1 MMLFGFYFIKNN
13 LDVNLGF
20 QGGLANIQYLISTIQ
35 IKFSLYLAEKEKE
48 YN

>member
-1 MMLFGFYFIKNN
+1 MLFGFYFTKNN

-20 QGGLANIQYLISTIQ
+20 QGGLANIQFLISTIQ
-35 IKFSLYLAEKEKE
+35 INFLLYLADKEKE